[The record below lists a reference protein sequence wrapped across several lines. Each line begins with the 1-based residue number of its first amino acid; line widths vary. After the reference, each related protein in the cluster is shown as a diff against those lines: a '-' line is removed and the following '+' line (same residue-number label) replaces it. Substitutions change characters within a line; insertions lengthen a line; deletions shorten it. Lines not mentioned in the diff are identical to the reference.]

1 MVTAISRTREAAAI
15 WESPRATAKIFVSA
29 AKKLG
34 LLPTDSERVFERLAE
49 RVCEIKDRTYVGV
62 IVHPIEI
69 EIGIPF
75 EELRDRI
82 LGRLSPELRT
92 GLNAE
97 YDRQKALEIPSTL
110 YEFLDKADR
119 STTRPVDTTTSTIQA
134 QPADIEKGEPQSQK
148 QGLTTIEVA
157 RRLSL

>member
-15 WESPRATAKIFVSA
+15 WESPGATAKEFARA
-29 AKKLG
+29 AKILG
-34 LLPTDSERVFERLAE
+34 ILPTDSERVFERLAE
-49 RVCEIKDRTYVGV
+49 RVCELKDRTYVGV
-62 IVHPIEI
+62 LVRPIKIEI
-69 EIGIPF
+69 IAF

-82 LGRLSPELRT
+82 LGRLGSELRT

-110 YEFLDKADR
+110 YEFLDRADR

-134 QPADIEKGEPQSQK
+134 QPADIEKAIREPPPAVASVINA
-148 QGLTTIEVA
+148 GLGV
-157 RRLSL
+157 RR